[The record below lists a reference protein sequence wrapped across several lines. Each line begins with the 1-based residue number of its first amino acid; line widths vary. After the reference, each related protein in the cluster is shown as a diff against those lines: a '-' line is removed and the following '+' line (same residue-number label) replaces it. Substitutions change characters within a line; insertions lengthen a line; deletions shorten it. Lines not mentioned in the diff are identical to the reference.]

1 MASPDVA
8 VPQVNG
14 LSASPHPGSPQSINS
29 STKRKRDVSD
39 DGSAAEENVTDEAKP
54 AVNGNHLH
62 RDQKTL
68 IRNYLEVVKRYDVNP
83 SILKRPIP
91 EPANAEE
98 PEAKRQK
105 SDDGTKPLSIE
116 DKVLQDEY
124 EVLDDVFLD
133 IRAVVKDRIA
143 ELQSSSSNESVKDSD
158 AAIVDTNKFRDK
170 AHELYRRESA
180 YPKSIVE
187 PSLSAS
193 GDVGDALHPSSTG
206 SVVLTV
212 YGNAPQPKH
221 LFSSLQKRTA
231 TPDHP
236 EGVTRPLPPVALP
249 NGITTTVVVP
259 SDSLPKGG
267 RTLTLGELF
276 PAPRNLPPL
285 QPPKAPKSTTK
296 SNILGFY
303 HPELMVKPK
312 YRSDTYYSQN
322 ISTGHWL
329 DYSNATPSSQNKT
342 KQRERAQSLAG
353 HKPSSDELEM
363 SEMEALFRGAFSSF
377 APSKDDSA
385 AIVPSG
391 QLGRM
396 WWQRFGQRSFQRMIE
411 LETPESELEEPKD
424 ADAVTPLPIDEDLI
438 QNAIEEWD
446 PSVVDPGLE
455 EVMGKKTAH
464 ESDVDELLQEVS
476 DLIETLSSYQ
486 RNRNLT
492 LPTSQNRYSADP
504 VNGDML
510 ANGTLAQQ
518 PSEEEIATYDILKAQ
533 LALIIKQLPPYAVAR
548 LNSDKLEDLNVS
560 TKIEIRTDEY
570 KGVMEED
577 EPAARA
583 RQQQQAVMQTA
594 ATPRPTAQRTGSISS
609 PGQYT
614 NQFGR
619 QYPMHSHSPVPVP
632 QQYYPQT
639 PARPPAGNNFQR
651 PVAGAMPGA
660 QSQPRAPMPQGYR
673 PPNGYPAATYAQQLG
688 KPQTPYGNNMPQYQ
702 AAQSQQRIAQHPGY
716 GGAATPGTPGQR
728 YTPGYPSYAP
738 QQTPQGVPPQR
749 QPGYPQYANGAM
761 PSRTMS
767 PQVGAQH
774 PAAYGQ
780 SPQPHTQLNRTPS
793 FSTPSQ
799 QGGAP
804 DSGRRYSSHSSQ
816 GGTQGA
822 QISGYHTVMSDAQ
835 HQRSVEN
842 ARLQAQAHQQATQ
855 SQAQTQAQAI
865 ARQMQHNQ
873 NLGEKIT
880 HHTVSGLAGIGLGG
894 PNVDIAKL
902 AAQRAGMPG
911 GLSQSSPSPRPQI
924 PTGGSTPGVNGAAPS
939 VASPASIPASSVSP
953 APSAG
958 LPRPPA

>member
-548 LNSDKLEDLNVS
+548 LNSDKLEDLNHNAQEASRVLDNTRINLVVNTRCTAIVPS
-560 TKIEIRTDEY
+560 LCLSSIIR
-570 KGVMEED
+570 
-577 EPAARA
+577 
-583 RQQQQAVMQTA
+583 
-594 ATPRPTAQRTGSISS
+594 
-609 PGQYT
+609 
-614 NQFGR
+614 
-619 QYPMHSHSPVPVP
+619 
-632 QQYYPQT
+632 
-639 PARPPAGNNFQR
+639 
-651 PVAGAMPGA
+651 
-660 QSQPRAPMPQGYR
+660 
-673 PPNGYPAATYAQQLG
+673 
-688 KPQTPYGNNMPQYQ
+688 
-702 AAQSQQRIAQHPGY
+702 
-716 GGAATPGTPGQR
+716 
-728 YTPGYPSYAP
+728 
-738 QQTPQGVPPQR
+738 
-749 QPGYPQYANGAM
+749 
-761 PSRTMS
+761 
-767 PQVGAQH
+767 
-774 PAAYGQ
+774 
-780 SPQPHTQLNRTPS
+780 
-793 FSTPSQ
+793 
-799 QGGAP
+799 
-804 DSGRRYSSHSSQ
+804 
-816 GGTQGA
+816 
-822 QISGYHTVMSDAQ
+822 
-835 HQRSVEN
+835 
-842 ARLQAQAHQQATQ
+842 RLQPVL
-855 SQAQTQAQAI
+855 
-865 ARQMQHNQ
+865 R
-873 NLGEKIT
+873 LGT
-880 HHTVSGLAGIGLGG
+880 TF
-894 PNVDIAKL
+894 N
-902 AAQRAGMPG
+902 
-911 GLSQSSPSPRPQI
+911 GLSQERCLELSLNHGLQCLRVTDLRMDIQQPPMRSSLGSHRHRTATICRNTKLHKANSALLNTPDTVVRQLLALLVNDTRPDIQVTPRNKLHKVCRHSASQDIRNMLTAPCLLAQCLRKL
-924 PTGGSTPGVNGAAPS
+924 APS
-939 VASPASIPASSVSP
+939 IPRHMANLRNHIHSSIEHHRLALRVNREVLRIPEDDIHLIHLKEAHRARRYRVITPLCLMLSINVLLRMPDYKLKLISKPHSRKHKRKH
-953 APSAG
+953 
-958 LPRPPA
+958 RP